1 MRLVL
6 VFLAIITF
14 CFALGSMFLS
24 LLAAT
29 GTVDV
34 TPEPAVSA
42 EGSPTTTGYVSI
54 DVRPSQAA
62 APVNASEHPQS

>member
-1 MRLVL
+1 
-6 VFLAIITF
+6 TF

-34 TPEPAVSA
+34 VSSQPASA
-42 EGSPTTTGYVSI
+42 EGSPATTGYVSI
-54 DVRPSQAA
+54 DIRPHEPPVEDNATGASQ
-62 APVNASEHPQS
+62 P